1 MTTKLISSINGSC
14 MRDATRIFNS
24 IKPHHGKAD
33 VLIYGLEK
41 KAYRFVFYQDSGC
54 LFIRPVTIN
63 KKTNQKEEYIVMR
76 KDIRTNVVRKM
87 IEQCPDISKDT
98 VNRLYVHLLEILNC
112 IQNIMFPK
120 VEEVV

>member
-98 VNRLYVHLLEILNC
+98 VNKLYVHLLEILNC

-120 VEEVV
+120 VEEAV

>member
-24 IKPHHGKAD
+24 IKPHHGRAD
-33 VLIYGLEK
+33 VLVYGVEK

-54 LFIRPVTIN
+54 IFIKPVTIN
-63 KKTNQKEEYIVMR
+63 KKTDQKEEYIVMR

-87 IEQCPDISKDT
+87 IEKCPDISKDT
-98 VNRLYVHLLEILNC
+98 VTKLYIYLLEILNC
-112 IQNIMFPK
+112 IQRIMFPK
-120 VEEVV
+120 IKEAV

>member
-14 MRDATRIFNS
+14 MKDAVRIFNS
-24 IKPHHGKAD
+24 IKPHHGRAD

-54 LFIRPVTIN
+54 LFVRPVTIN
-63 KKTNQKEEYIVMR
+63 KKMNQKEEYIVLR
-76 KDIRTNVVRKM
+76 SNVKPNVLRKM

-120 VEEVV
+120 VKEAV